1 MKKKVILQINPVAN
15 VGSTGKDAEGIGK
28 AAIEMGWDSWIA
40 YGKKCR
46 PSASH
51 LLRIGTDIDY
61 KLHAFFSRLTDGV
74 GLYSKS
80 ATKKF
85 LKKVDEIQPDLVIL
99 HNIHGYY
106 VNYPMLF
113 DYLKSHKIPVI
124 YSLHDCWAFTGHC
137 CYFTTANCER
147 WKTGC
152 HSCPQL
158 NTYPKSWFVD
168 NSKRNYELK
177 KQLCGSLSQMIVVGV
192 SDWLCNLTRESF
204 LGKYPV
210 IRIYNGVNTSVFKY
224 RDAKQNLWPGKKVI
238 MGCASRWGER
248 KGVNDYIRLSKILP
262 SDYLILMIG
271 RFDDHEFKKSLPSNI
286 ISIDRTDNPE
296 ELAEYYSRADVA
308 ICLSYMETMGLT
320 PVEAMACGTPVVVY
334 GATALPELVTP
345 QTGLVAEFGNEH
357 AVLDAI
363 NSILSKP
370 KDYYSDN
377 CRKRA
382 TECFDEIAQFKQY
395 IELFNKF
402 PLSNGSVESNK

>member
-1 MKKKVILQINPVAN
+1 MGKKNRVLLQINPVAN

-28 AAIEMGWDSWIA
+28 AAIEMGWESWIA

-51 LLRIGTDIDY
+51 LIKIGSGFDF
-61 KLHAFFSRLTDGV
+61 KLHALCARVTDGV

-85 LKKVDEIQPDLVIL
+85 LNRIDDIKPDLVIL

-113 DYLKSHKIPVI
+113 DYLKRNHIPVI

-137 CYFTTANCER
+137 CYFTTVNCDR

-152 HSCPQL
+152 YSCPQL
-158 NTYPKSWFVD
+158 NTYPKSWFID
-168 NSKRNYELK
+168 QSKRNYELK
-177 KQLCGSLSQMIVVGV
+177 RQLFCSLPQMIVVGV
-192 SDWLCNLTRESF
+192 SDWLCNLTKESF
-204 LGKYPV
+204 LSKYPV
-210 IRIYNGVNTSVFKY
+210 IRIYNGVNTEIFKN
-224 RDAKQNLWPGKKVI
+224 RNEKKNLWPGKKVI

-248 KGVNDYIRLSKILP
+248 KGVNDYIKLSKLLP
-262 SDYLILMIG
+262 DDYLILMIG
-271 RFDDHEFKKSLPSNI
+271 RFDDNELKNSLPANI

-296 ELAEYYSRADVA
+296 ELAEYYSRADVTM
-308 ICLSYMETMGLT
+308 CLSYMETMGLT
-320 PVEAMACGTPVVVY
+320 PVESMACGTPVVVY

-345 QTGLVAEFGNEH
+345 STGLVAEFGNEH
-357 AVLDAI
+357 AILDAI
-363 NSILSKP
+363 KTILSHP
-370 KDYYSDN
+370 KDFYSDN

-382 TECFDEIAQFKQY
+382 VECFDEITQFKQY
-395 IELFNKF
+395 IELFSK
-402 PLSNGSVESNK
+402 LSQSNCIE